1 MFLKKKL
8 FGSDGIKKKCC
19 MEFSDSLCK
28 PKCVGGLD
36 LKRVVDFNKALIAK
50 LGQMLA
56 EENSEEWG
64 WRWGDPG
71 T

>member
-1 MFLKKKL
+1 
-8 FGSDGIKKKCC
+8 
-19 MEFSDSLCK
+19 MEFCDSLCK

-50 LGQMLA
+50 LGQMIA

-64 WRWGDPG
+64 
-71 T
+71 

>member
-1 MFLKKKL
+1 M
-8 FGSDGIKKKCC
+8 D
-19 MEFSDSLCK
+19 FSDSLCK

-64 WRWGDPG
+64 
-71 T
+71 